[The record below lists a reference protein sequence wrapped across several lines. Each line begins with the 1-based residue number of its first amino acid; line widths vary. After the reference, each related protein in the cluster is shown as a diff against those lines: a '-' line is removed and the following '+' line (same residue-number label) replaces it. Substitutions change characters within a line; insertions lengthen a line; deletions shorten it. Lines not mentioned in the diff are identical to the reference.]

1 VTSHS
6 TDVLSTDAVAEA
18 LRGLP
23 GWQLD
28 GDAIART
35 YTHPDFRVAVAF
47 VGYVAEIAEKL
58 GHHPDIDVRYNK
70 VRLAVT
76 THDAGGL
83 TEKDLEL
90 ARTVDAA
97 GA

>member
-1 VTSHS
+1 MSK
-6 TDVLSTDAVAEA
+6 LSTDAVRDA
-18 LRGLP
+18 LEGLP
-23 GWQLD
+23 GWRLD
-28 GDAIART
+28 GDAITRT

-58 GHHPDIDVRYNK
+58 GHHPDIDVRYNE

-97 GA
+97 G

>member
-1 VTSHS
+1 MSK
-6 TDVLSTDAVAEA
+6 LSAEA
-18 LRGLP
+18 VRDALEALP
-23 GWQLD
+23 GWQLE

-35 YTHPDFRVAVAF
+35 YVHPDFRVAIAF

-58 GHHPDIDVRYNK
+58 GHHPDVDVRYNE

-90 ARTVDAA
+90 ARTVD
-97 GA
+97 GVGR

>member
-1 VTSHS
+1 MSKLTP
-6 TDVLSTDAVAEA
+6 DAVDEA

-23 GWQLD
+23 GWQRD

-35 YTHPDFRVAVAF
+35 YTHPDFRVAIAF

-58 GHHPDIDVRYNK
+58 GHHPDIDVRYNQ

-83 TEKDLEL
+83 TDKDLEL

-97 GA
+97 G

>member
-1 VTSHS
+1 MSK
-6 TDVLSTDAVAEA
+6 LSTEAVREA
-18 LRGLP
+18 LRSLP

-28 GDAIART
+28 GDSIERT
-35 YTHPDFRVAVAF
+35 YVHPDFRVAIAF
-47 VGYVAEIAEKL
+47 VAYVAEIAEKL
-58 GHHPDIDVRYNK
+58 GHHPDIDVRYNQ

-83 TEKDLEL
+83 TDKDLEL

-97 GA
+97 S